1 MKKRI
6 SFIGCVIIIGA
17 FACSEKKSLQDELY
31 GIIRKDG
38 ISTAVI
44 VYHDWKQ
51 RKPGEFD
58 WSEGELNAL
67 GYRLLKEQMYGEAI
81 QIFLLNVNAY
91 PKSLNVYDSMAEA
104 YMTAGQDSLA
114 IVFYKKELEIIDRNP
129 DHDDVVRQNLKYRA
143 EKNLKQLHDKYAL
156 PRGKKLGK

>member
-1 MKKRI
+1 ML
-6 SFIGCVIIIGA
+6 IGCFIATGF

-31 GIIRKDG
+31 QIIQKDG
-38 ISTAVI
+38 IDAAVF

-67 GYRLLKEQMYGEAI
+67 GYRLLKDQKYGEAI

-114 IVFYKKELEIIDRNP
+114 IIYYNKELKMIEHNSDP
-129 DHDDVVRQNLKYRA
+129 DDVVRQNLKYRA
-143 EKNLKQLHDKYAL
+143 EKNLELLKAKRELPKSIKLDK
-156 PRGKKLGK
+156 